1 MLWSLNGLIL
11 VSSQEDEQQPLQNNG
26 NETDIIK
33 EEVEDDDPLGVLG
46 KNDWS
51 RLRPGWSLT
60 VNDQCLY
67 EFVFEFVHDPTL
79 PLGNDEYK
87 KKCEYGSV
95 EPQIAPEDGKPYLN
109 PRQMW
114 EKFDP
119 YVWATIGWNHLSIDF
134 LPCGQRP
141 KGYTTS
147 QYQFSFFRVTPEYRA
162 ENMVCDVIPDDESA
176 VPGEQICL
184 SQQEKPNGMKFFI
197 VPSAMVNRVP
207 VVNMPSEFER
217 PDNGYGPIPHY
228 GLRSWDQSIVPNS
241 PREWND
247 IPIFMRLVNL

>member
-1 MLWSLNGLIL
+1 MYIHMHMYIYAYIYIYIYIYMHMHIL
-11 VSSQEDEQQPLQNNG
+11 Q
-26 NETDIIK
+26 
-33 EEVEDDDPLGVLG
+33 
-46 KNDWS
+46 
-51 RLRPGWSLT
+51 
-60 VNDQCLY
+60 
-67 EFVFEFVHDPTL
+67 
-79 PLGNDEYK
+79 
-87 KKCEYGSV
+87 
-95 EPQIAPEDGKPYLN
+95 
-109 PRQMW
+109 
-114 EKFDP
+114 
-119 YVWATIGWNHLSIDF
+119 
-134 LPCGQRP
+134 
-141 KGYTTS
+141 
-147 QYQFSFFRVTPEYRA
+147 FFRVTPEYRA